1 MTAKLDTS
9 ILFIQVANL
18 EARARPHAWHPS
30 TDLFESESGYTVQ
43 VEIAGMKDEDFS
55 IQYNRNRLVISG
67 RRQQPNTKCAYHR
80 MEIPS
85 GEFSTIVELPTNV
98 DINSAA
104 ANYERGFLIIH
115 IPRKEPVNI
124 EINPGKDA

>member
-67 RRQQPNTKCAYHR
+67 A
-80 MEIPS
+80 
-85 GEFSTIVELPTNV
+85 
-98 DINSAA
+98 DNSQTQM
-104 ANYERGFLIIH
+104 RLSPHGDL
-115 IPRKEPVNI
+115 R
-124 EINPGKDA
+124 